1 MLDDITSLPG
11 VGEQTAEKLREL
23 GYATIDVIATANPDD
38 FVENIGISAEKANKM
53 IAAARQMYDVT
64 FETADLLLEKRKSVT
79 KLTTGSK
86 KLDELLAGGVETKS
100 ITESYGAYGS
110 GKSQISMQLAVNVQ
124 LPVEQGGLDGKAVI
138 IDSEG
143 SFRPERVKQ
152 MAESLGLDSDT
163 VLKNIS
169 IARAYTSDEQMMI
182 AEKVYNMAK
191 DGGIKLLVVDSLTAL
206 FRSEYTGR
214 GMLAERQQKLNR
226 HLSILHKI
234 ADDFNVVV
242 YVTNQ
247 VHSKPDMFFGDPT
260 APVGGHILGHAA
272 TFRLY
277 LRKSKG
283 SKRIARLVDAP
294 HLPDGET
301 VFSVSEKGVH
311 D

>member
-1 MLDDITSLPG
+1 MLDDITQLPG
-11 VGEQTAEKLREL
+11 VGEQTAEKLKEL
-23 GYATIDVIATANPDD
+23 GYDSIDVISTANADD
-38 FVENIGISAEKANKM
+38 MMEALGMSSDKVNKM
-53 IAAARQMYDVT
+53 IDAARNMFNVS
-64 FETADLLLEKRKSVT
+64 FETAGELLERRKEIL

-86 KLDELLAGGVETKS
+86 KLDELLTGGMESKS

-110 GKSQISMQLAVNVQ
+110 GKSQLSMELAVTAQ
-124 LPVEQGGLDGKAVI
+124 LPVDKGGMACKVVV

-152 MAESLGLDSDT
+152 IAEAMGLDPEET
-163 VLKNIS
+163 LGNIAV
-169 IARAYTSDEQMMI
+169 ARAYTSDEQMMI

-191 DGGIKLLVVDSLTAL
+191 EGNIKLVVVDSLTAL

-226 HLSILHKI
+226 HLATLHKI
-234 ADDFNVVV
+234 ADDFNAVV

-247 VHSKPDMFFGDPT
+247 VHSRPDMFFGDPT

-283 SKRIARLVDAP
+283 GKRIARLVDAP
-294 HLPDGET
+294 HLPDGEA
-301 VFSVSEKGVH
+301 VFMVSEKGVH

>member
-1 MLDDITSLPG
+1 MLDDITQLPG

-23 GYATIDVIATANPDD
+23 GYDSIDVISTANADD
-38 FVENIGISAEKANKM
+38 MMEALGMSSEKINKM
-53 IAAARQMYDVT
+53 IDAARTLFDVT
-64 FETADLLLEKRKSVT
+64 FETAGELLERRKEIL

-86 KLDELLAGGVETKS
+86 KLDELLTGGMESKS

-110 GKSQISMQLAVNVQ
+110 GKSQISMQLAVTVQ
-124 LPVEQGGLDGKAVI
+124 LPVDKGGMASKAVV

-152 MAESLGLDSDT
+152 IAEAMGLDPEETLS
-163 VLKNIS
+163 NIAV
-169 IARAYTSDEQMMI
+169 ARAYTSDEQMMI

-191 DGGIKLLVVDSLTAL
+191 DGNIKLVVVDSLTAL

-226 HLSILHKI
+226 HLATLHKI
-234 ADDFNVVV
+234 ADDFNAVV

-247 VHSKPDMFFGDPT
+247 VHSRPDMFFGDPT

-283 SKRIARLVDAP
+283 GKRIARLVDAP
-294 HLPDGET
+294 HLPDGEA
-301 VFSVSEKGVH
+301 VFMVSEKGVH